1 MEIVKKETMKKVYE
15 YDSGDSQD
23 CVKLSEP
30 AVAYADTYMPCI
42 FTADEL
48 EEEVL
53 RSEASGSASEQ
64 EVQSFFTKWG
74 C

>member
-1 MEIVKKETMKKVYE
+1 MKEVYD

-48 EEEVL
+48 EEELLVRKRVVSL
-53 RSEASGSASEQ
+53 PNKKFNPFLLSGDAGLVNKTS
-64 EVQSFFTKWG
+64 
-74 C
+74 